1 MTLVKLFIRKNHSKK
16 RISLRYCKGREIDI
30 VLATQFTINP
40 EHWDTVN
47 ECYDFNKRKKHPKND
62 IERAQNSFIDDFNL
76 KIGEF
81 KVNLQRFLL
90 CNNDVDS
97 KALQQFINPSKDIK
111 KVVKPIKRVAKS
123 TIPLLMT
130 DFIEYY
136 IAERNNQS
144 YLHMKKL
151 SLGSVKAYRKIKEK
165 ISLINPKLKVTEVN
179 DEFRKTYT
187 IWGKNNKYSDH
198 YIVKNLKYIKT
209 FVEYAKQKG
218 LRVSQEVSNWSF
230 INIKKDYYDP
240 TLNEDELKIIENFK
254 FDDAELTIARDWLI
268 LGCHCGQR
276 VSDLLQFTESKVT
289 EEDFI
294 EFTQKKG
301 DKKIAIYMFP
311 EVKKIREKYNG
322 FPPSMTDQRF
332 NLQIKK
338 VAKKCGLTEK
348 IIGGKMVDKR
358 KVVGAYEKWE
368 LISSHIC
375 RRSFVT
381 NYRYKLG
388 DDTMLY
394 MTGHTSIKMLDQYD
408 MRTPLIKA
416 KQIKEVVDE
425 KLNMYH
431 E

>member
-1 MTLVKLFIRKNHSKK
+1 MVKLFIRKNHSKK
-16 RISLRYCKGREIDI
+16 RISLRYCEGRKLDI
-30 VLATQFTINP
+30 VLATPFTIDPKN
-40 EHWDTVN
+40 WDASN
-47 ECYDFNKRKKHPKND
+47 ECYDVSIRKKYPKND
-62 IERAQNSFIDDFNL
+62 LERAQNNLIDEFNL
-76 KIGEF
+76 KIEEF
-81 KVNLQRFLL
+81 KINLQRFLL
-90 CNNDVDS
+90 HNDKVTS
-97 KALQQFINPSKDIK
+97 KSLQHFINPLKSEKEKIQIK
-111 KVVKPIKRVAKS
+111 KIIKTR
-123 TIPLLMT
+123 IPLLMK

-136 IAERNNQS
+136 IAERDNQS
-144 YLHMKKL
+144 HLHMKEL

-165 ISLINPKLKVTEVN
+165 IAAINPSLKVTDIN
-179 DEFRKTYT
+179 DDFRKTYT
-187 IWGKNNKYSDH
+187 IWGKENNYSDH

-209 FVEYAKQKG
+209 FVEYGKQKG
-218 LRVSQEVSNWSF
+218 LPVSQDVANWSF

-240 TLNEDELKIIENFK
+240 TLNEDELNIIENYE
-254 FDDAELTIARDWLI
+254 FDDPQLTVARDWLI

-289 EEDFI
+289 DEDFI

-332 NLQIKK
+332 NLQIKI

-348 IIGGKMVDKR
+348 IIGGKMIDKR
-358 KVVGAYEKWE
+358 KVVGEYEKWE
-368 LISSHIC
+368 LITSHIC

-394 MTGHTSIKMLDQYD
+394 ITGHTSIKMLDQYD

-416 KQIKEVVDE
+416 KQVKAVVDE
-425 KLNMYH
+425 KLKNI
-431 E
+431 